1 MHKVKI
7 PQDLVDRVT
16 ARMQSG
22 QDHVPIPGPETA
34 LLAIDMQNYYLMEG
48 QQAECPVARDI
59 VPNVNRLAAALR
71 DAGGLVVW
79 IKMRASEEDCK
90 GWPVLNNRLRPENR
104 ERRMRELS
112 EGGVG
117 FELWAGLDVRPG
129 DEIVV
134 KTRYSAFTRGSSTL
148 EELLLARGIRTVL
161 VTGVS
166 TNTCCES
173 TARDAVMLNFTTMMV
188 ADGCATK
195 TDAAHNATLC
205 SFYNAFGEIPATD
218 EIIPRLDRT
227 IPRETAASG

>member
-7 PQDLVDRVT
+7 PQGLVDRVT

-22 QDHVPIPGPETA
+22 REHMPIPAMATA
-34 LLAIDMQNYYLMEG
+34 LLAVDMQNYYLMEG
-48 QQAECPVARDI
+48 QQAECPAARDI

-79 IKMRASEEDCK
+79 IKMRASEEDCE

-104 ERRMRELS
+104 ARRMRELS

-117 FELWAGLDVRPG
+117 FELWAGLDVHPG

-134 KTRYSAFTRGSSTL
+134 KTRYSAFTRGSSNL

-161 VTGVS
+161 VTGVA

-173 TARDAVMLNFTTMMV
+173 TARDAMMLNFTTMMV

-195 TDAAHNATLC
+195 TDTAHNATLC
-205 SFYNAFGEIPATD
+205 SFYNAFGEIPTTD
-218 EIIPRLDRT
+218 EIIPRLERE
-227 IPRETAASG
+227 IRRETAASF